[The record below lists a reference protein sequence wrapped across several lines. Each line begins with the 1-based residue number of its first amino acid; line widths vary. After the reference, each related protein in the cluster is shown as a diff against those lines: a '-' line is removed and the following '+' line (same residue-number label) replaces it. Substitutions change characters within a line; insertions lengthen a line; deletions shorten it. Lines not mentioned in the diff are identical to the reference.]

1 MDVLTPFPARK
12 VIISELGTIYS
23 LGNGKDEES
32 ESLRATWS

>member
-1 MDVLTPFPARK
+1 MGALTPFPARK

-23 LGNGKDEES
+23 LGDGKDEES